1 MSSFEDLFRKDVG
14 ERGWKIAEQHD
25 VSSPKQALG
34 EIAMSMATGNP
45 VEITSKTPEGER
57 TVTMR
62 FDGIYATGESIIGDS
77 SVEAIGYV
85 VADRSEESD
94 EETSDPDNTP
104 ITVTFRRGDDNE
116 VESGRFF
123 L

>member
-14 ERGWKIAEQHD
+14 ERDWKIAEQHD

-45 VEITSKTPEGER
+45 VEITSNTPEGER

-85 VADRSEESD
+85 VADYSKKTD